1 MEVFLM
7 STINDIYLLL
17 KKMDEKI
24 DNITKEVH
32 YIKIYATDLKRT
44 SIILVMITQDN
55 PSIDY
60 ALCIRLSLIRN
71 FYGRPFSIDS
81 SYQMLSK

>member
-32 YIKIYATDLKRT
+32 YIKIYGTD
-44 SIILVMITQDN
+44 
-55 PSIDY
+55 
-60 ALCIRLSLIRN
+60 
-71 FYGRPFSIDS
+71 
-81 SYQMLSK
+81 

>member
-1 MEVFLM
+1 M

-24 DNITKEVH
+24 DKISREVH
-32 YIKIYATDLKRT
+32 YIKIYGTDWERI

-55 PSIDY
+55 PV
-60 ALCIRLSLIRN
+60 
-71 FYGRPFSIDS
+71 
-81 SYQMLSK
+81 